1 MNYGDEQIVKTYY
14 SIAVLKITWLTAD
27 YQYFR
32 NPAYNADRGPVSI
45 AGVRLHWEY

>member
-1 MNYGDEQIVKTYY
+1 MDIVRSIGLRHKLWAMLNYQH
-14 SIAVLKITWLTAD
+14 L
-27 YQYFR
+27 R